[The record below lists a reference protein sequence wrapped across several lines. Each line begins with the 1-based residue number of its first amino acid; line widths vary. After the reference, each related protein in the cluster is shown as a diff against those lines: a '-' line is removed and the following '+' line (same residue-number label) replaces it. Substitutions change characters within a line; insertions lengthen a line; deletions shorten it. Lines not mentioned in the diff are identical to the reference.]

1 MINQEA
7 ATKFHGE
14 RVILD
19 TATPLHCVTA
29 TPRDDPYGFLYGMI
43 PLATTGEHTESP
55 AAKPEIAK
63 IPTSKPVQP
72 K

>member
-1 MINQEA
+1 MVRA
-7 ATKFHGE
+7 
-14 RVILD
+14 D